1 MKIVLTAVTEIWPDM
16 LYPRERVSPGAIVEA
31 LPTEVARRTVK
42 RLVAPRL
49 SLAQREAF
57 YEHGVDWTD
66 RLIVGDSR
74 IVMDSVLESDL
85 LTGKVEMIYIDPPP
99 SDGTDDDP
107 TDEAESSLAYLR
119 DRLSLCRDLLH
130 ESGSVFVR
138 VSDASLPGV
147 RRVMDEV
154 LGADN
159 HCGIVTL
166 PKGPAPPG
174 ELLSAFGDYPV
185 RSNGS
190 AGDSL
195 IWYGRDVARVTYQ
208 QLLVVLRFQAQYPT
222 VFGEGKE
229 RRRRCGVLLR

>member
-1 MKIVLTAVTEIWPDM
+1 MLTPVTEIWPDM
-16 LYPRERVSPGAIVEA
+16 LYPRERLAPGAIVEA

-49 SLAQREAF
+49 SLAQRVAF

-74 IVMDSVLESDL
+74 VVMDSVLESDL
-85 LTGKVEMIYIDPPP
+85 LTGKVEMIYLDPPP

-107 TDEAESSLAYLR
+107 TDEAESFLAYLR
-119 DRLSLCRDLLH
+119 DRLSLCRGLLH

-166 PKGPAPPG
+166 PKGPAHPG
-174 ELLSAFGDYPV
+174 ELLPAFGDYPV
-185 RSNGS
+185 RSKRS

-208 QLLVVLRFQAQYPT
+208 QLLVLLRFQGQYPT

>member
-1 MKIVLTAVTEIWPDM
+1 MSIVLTPAMKNRMDTLHIP
-16 LYPRERVSPGAIVEA
+16 ERASTKTIIAA
-31 LPTEVARRTVK
+31 LQAEVARSTVK

-57 YEHGVDWTD
+57 YEHGVDGTD

-85 LTGKVEMIYIDPPP
+85 LTGKVEMIYIAPPP

-166 PKGPAPPG
+166 PKGPAHPG
-174 ELLSAFGDYPV
+174 ELLPASGDYPV
-185 RSNGS
+185 RSSGS

>member
-1 MKIVLTAVTEIWPDM
+1 MSIVLTPAMKNRMDTLHIP
-16 LYPRERVSPGAIVEA
+16 ERASTKAIIAA
-31 LPTEVARRTVK
+31 LQAEVARSTVK

-49 SLAQREAF
+49 SLAQRGAF

-85 LTGKVEMIYIDPPP
+85 MTGKVEMIYIDPPP

-166 PKGPAPPG
+166 PKGPAHPG
-174 ELLSAFGDYPV
+174 ELLPAFGDYPV
-185 RSNGS
+185 RSKRS

-208 QLLVVLRFQAQYPT
+208 QLLVLLRFQGQYPT